1 MPLSRHV
8 SSILFPLLSFP
19 HLSFF
24 PWRIRKI
31 TPLLTL
37 EWSCVPRSPLREDL
51 CPYRL
56 QKSASRLD
64 RGAGEGQ
71 KEKGVGK
78 NQTYASI
85 CTVFSCTPFSAP
97 ISGGAAGKNTA
108 LFAKPQQCKS
118 FRASSCLYVW
128 TRVGQCTVRT
138 AAGERKKG
146 RYASLDIIG
155 KKGRKWMLIF
165 DSFFFGHVQMV
176 PLSSHSRLCALL
188 MCIDWAKIILQIGVR
203 NHAGLECSHS
213 TELDKNAIRHSD
225 PKSSPYEKE
234 KTERGVDATLS
245 PRLVRIECAVHCL
258 RTVIQRSSS

>member
-1 MPLSRHV
+1 
-8 SSILFPLLSFP
+8 
-19 HLSFF
+19 
-24 PWRIRKI
+24 
-31 TPLLTL
+31 
-37 EWSCVPRSPLREDL
+37 
-51 CPYRL
+51 
-56 QKSASRLD
+56 
-64 RGAGEGQ
+64 
-71 KEKGVGK
+71 
-78 NQTYASI
+78 
-85 CTVFSCTPFSAP
+85 
-97 ISGGAAGKNTA
+97 
-108 LFAKPQQCKS
+108 
-118 FRASSCLYVW
+118 
-128 TRVGQCTVRT
+128 
-138 AAGERKKG
+138 
-146 RYASLDIIG
+146 
-155 KKGRKWMLIF
+155 MLIF

>member
-1 MPLSRHV
+1 MGAGTEVYSKGKKKLQERETEGDE
-8 SSILFPLLSFP
+8 L
-19 HLSFF
+19 
-24 PWRIRKI
+24 IRRI

-97 ISGGAAGKNTA
+97 ISGGAAGKTLRYLRSRNNVN
-108 LFAKPQQCKS
+108 LSVHRVPCVFERVSVNVQYERQQ
-118 FRASSCLYVW
+118 
-128 TRVGQCTVRT
+128 
-138 AAGERKKG
+138 ERKKG

-155 KKGRKWMLIF
+155 FK
-165 DSFFFGHVQMV
+165 DSV
-176 PLSSHSRLCALL
+176 L
-188 MCIDWAKIILQIGVR
+188 
-203 NHAGLECSHS
+203 
-213 TELDKNAIRHSD
+213 
-225 PKSSPYEKE
+225 
-234 KTERGVDATLS
+234 
-245 PRLVRIECAVHCL
+245 
-258 RTVIQRSSS
+258 